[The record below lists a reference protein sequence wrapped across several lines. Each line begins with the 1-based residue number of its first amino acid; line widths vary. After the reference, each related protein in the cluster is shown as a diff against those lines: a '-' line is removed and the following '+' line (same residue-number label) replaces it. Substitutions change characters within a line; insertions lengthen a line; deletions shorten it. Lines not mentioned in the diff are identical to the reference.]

1 MQPGESDLLSILVTA
16 IVPFAVVLI
25 LTPKFASLLKRRNML
40 AKDVHKNDGRMVP
53 SPAGPLLICAL
64 VLGEIIAFV
73 FYGSIIP
80 LVMIGV
86 ILIAGLIGLLD
97 DVRSLSGELKPTLL
111 IFAALPMLLGQRI
124 YPELY
129 NPRLYFPLFTSTG
142 THFIIFG
149 ILILAS
155 IPVVSNAFNMM
166 DAFNGEIS
174 GFTLITSV
182 ALIVAIILR
191 ATVLQNYSS
200 VRLAVALPLVSVS
213 LAFFFY
219 NRYPSRIFDGDSG
232 SLTFGAM
239 YAALA
244 FIGGVEFAALVAI
257 IPAVMNSFYIISSV
271 KRIVERRRMA
281 VRPTFLR
288 GDGMLQATDKTGAPM
303 TLARMILLD
312 GPLSEQQIVNRVFVL
327 TIFSSLLAVL
337 TAVFTWLIRV

>member
-16 IVPFAVVLI
+16 LVPFAIVLI
-25 LTPKFASLLKRRNML
+25 LTPKFASLLRRRNRL

-53 SPAGPLLICAL
+53 SPAGPLLVCAL
-64 VLGEIIAFV
+64 VLGEVIAFV

-86 ILIAGLIGLLD
+86 ILIAGLIGFLD
-97 DVRSLSGELKPTLL
+97 DVRSLSGTLKPTLL
-111 IFAALPMLLGQRI
+111 VLAALPLLLGQRI
-124 YPELY
+124 SPELY
-129 NPRLYFPLFTSTG
+129 TPRLYFPLFTSTG

-174 GFTLITSV
+174 GFTVITSV
-182 ALIVAIILR
+182 ALVVAIILR
-191 ATVLQNYSS
+191 ATVFESYSI
-200 VRLAVALPLVSVS
+200 VRLAVALPLVSVA

-239 YAALA
+239 YAALS

-257 IPAVMNSFYIISSV
+257 IPAVMNSFYILSSV
-271 KRIVERRRMA
+271 KKIVERRRMA
-281 VRPTFLR
+281 ARPTFLR
-288 GDGMLQATDKTGAPM
+288 GDGLLQATDKTGAPM

-312 GPLSEQQIVNRVFVL
+312 GPLSEQQIVSHILGL

-337 TAVFTWLIRV
+337 TSIFTWLIRI